1 MLLVFGGYTGSE
13 FLSSV
18 ESFVD
23 GQWAMMESNLPT
35 TVYQHCVVQFEDF
48 AMVIAGI
55 QVSWP
60 QNIFY
65 LRNKLILCPG
75 YHYKPNLI
83 FAAKGLI

>member
-60 QNIFY
+60 QNICLFE
-65 LRNKLILCPG
+65 K
-75 YHYKPNLI
+75 
-83 FAAKGLI
+83 